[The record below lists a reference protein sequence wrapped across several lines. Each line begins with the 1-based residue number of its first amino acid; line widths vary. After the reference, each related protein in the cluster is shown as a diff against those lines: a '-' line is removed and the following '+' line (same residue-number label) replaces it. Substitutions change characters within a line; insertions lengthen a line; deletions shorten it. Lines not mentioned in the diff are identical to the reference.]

1 MAWILLAIGLV
12 LIVEGL
18 VYAIAPTI
26 VEDLLQMLRE
36 LPIETRRFLGLAA
49 VALGVA
55 MVWLGFFLG
64 LN

>member
-1 MAWILLAIGLV
+1 MAWTLLAIGLV

-55 MVWLGFFLG
+55 FVWLGFFLG